1 MGANRK
7 LQAEI
12 DRTLKKVNEG
22 IDVFD
27 QIWEKVY
34 DTENVNQ
41 KEKYESDLKKEI
53 KKLQR
58 YRDQIKTWIGSSDIK
73 DKSQLMEARKSVE
86 REMERFKVCE
96 KEMKIKAFSKEGLQ
110 APQKDNPQERAKTE
124 MRDNVNKQVEQ
135 LETQVEAFDSE
146 IESLQ
151 SNIKRKQKPPPRLA
165 HLEESVNR
173 HKTHIGRLEQI
184 IRLLDNDAL
193 QPDELARV
201 VNDEIPEYIERN
213 QEDFD
218 AYENPDDMY
227 AELLEQL
234 DAVEGQ
240 LPLAAVSHIKPK
252 DRGMEGDKD
261 KEKQQERER
270 QKERE
275 KAQAAK
281 AQLAARG
288 GLTMI
293 DEELSPDKHL
303 HKPIEASAS
312 KPAAAAA
319 ALALAA
325 SKGSGPLTVPVPK
338 TDLSAG
344 PSGSVTPPAAPLA
357 TPSTPRSHPQP
368 STSAAQPAPLKH
380 QHSGTAS
387 QAADSSM
394 PPSTTATQASRLFP
408 KAPAASAAQPAQRPA
423 ASEAQPPGG
432 GAQHRPAPSTP
443 VRHAQPQAEQ
453 SQPQPGQL
461 QAAPVSP
468 FASPS
473 SAHFQQPFPAAASPA
488 GPSTSS
494 PGTQA
499 GALGY
504 MLGRSAEGPQAAP
517 QGAQSPSPH
526 SPHHA
531 AEMSQKASD
540 AFDTAAAGGLNNMA
554 ELKAVTSDI
563 MSSHSRLD
571 GASRSPSPHIGS
583 VEHLSPAANLAMLQA
598 CASRSVPQPID
609 SHWSNNPVRM
619 RLPPGG
625 VPASYPQIKLPVLDN
640 PALFEKL
647 DTEAL
652 FFAFYYMPGTHQ
664 QYLAARELKRQSWRY
679 HKQHGAWFQRHE
691 EPKFANEEYEQGT
704 YVYFDYNIMHDDMQ
718 SGWCYRLKQDFT
730 FKYDALEDELQV

>member
-22 IDVFD
+22 IEVFD

-86 REMERFKVCE
+86 RQMERFKVCE

-124 MRDNVNKQVEQ
+124 IRDNINKQVEQ

-151 SNIKRKQKPPPRLA
+151 SNVKRKQKPPPRLA

-201 VNDEIPEYIERN
+201 VNDEIPEYIDNN

-252 DRGMEGDKD
+252 DRGLEGDKD

-288 GLTMI
+288 GLPII

-303 HKPIEASAS
+303 HKPEASAS
-312 KPAAAAA
+312 KAG
-319 ALALAA
+319 A
-325 SKGSGPLTVPVPK
+325 SAGTTGKGSGPLTMPVPK

-344 PSGSVTPPAAPLA
+344 PSGSMTPPALSMAA
-357 TPSTPRSHPQP
+357 PSTPRSQTQP
-368 STSAAQPAPLKH
+368 STSAGLPAALKN
-380 QHSGTAS
+380 QHPATTS
-387 QAADSSM
+387 QAMDGST
-394 PPSTTATQASRLFP
+394 PTSTTATQASRLFP
-408 KAPAASAAQPAQRPA
+408 KTAAASAPQPAQRPA
-423 ASEAQPPGG
+423 ATEAQAS
-432 GAQHRPAPSTP
+432 GAQPGAQQRAPTTPSRPAQPD
-443 VRHAQPQAEQ
+443 AQQAQ
-453 SQPQPGQL
+453 QQT
-461 QAAPVSP
+461 APVSP

-473 SAHFQQPFPAAASPA
+473 SSQPQQPFPATASPA
-488 GPSTSS
+488 PPAMAT
-494 PGTQA
+494 PGSQ

-504 MLGRSAEGPQAAP
+504 MLGRSAEGPHAVP
-517 QGAQSPSPH
+517 QGAQSPSAL
-526 SPHHA
+526 SPHQT

-540 AFDTAAAGGLNNMA
+540 AFDAAAAGGLNNMA

-563 MSSHSRLD
+563 MSSHSRQD

-583 VEHLSPAANLAMLQA
+583 IEHLSPAANLAMLQA

-619 RLPPGG
+619 RLPPAG
-625 VPASYPQIKLPVLDN
+625 VPASYPQMKLPVLDN

-704 YVYFDYNIMHDDMQ
+704 STQLLTGSVH
-718 SGWCYRLKQDFT
+718 
-730 FKYDALEDELQV
+730 